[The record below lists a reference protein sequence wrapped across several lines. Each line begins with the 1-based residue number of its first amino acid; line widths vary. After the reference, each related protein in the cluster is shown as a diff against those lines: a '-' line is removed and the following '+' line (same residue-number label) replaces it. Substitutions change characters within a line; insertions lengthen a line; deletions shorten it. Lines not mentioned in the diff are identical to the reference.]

1 MKKTAILLTIALLFL
16 LCGASCAKEEELVT
30 ESFLA
35 ILVRDDGFVA
45 ERDIGE
51 EQEFVFIVY
60 PSAKDELC
68 EYDLVKVTYAKD
80 ALVDLSGTENLDY
93 RSYQW
98 DQTIEEIKGL
108 EKQIQPPMVA
118 YKPVIYLYPTVPTEC
133 SAKVTL
139 DGRLTCT
146 YPAHGTEG
154 WQNFTAHPDGTLT
167 FPDGKSYYCL
177 YWEGELDL
185 TPDFSDGFCVKGE
198 DTAAFLEKTLAELG
212 LNERE
217 ANEFIIYWLPRLQE
231 SPYNLFS
238 FQTDIFSSLAQLS
251 ITPAPDSLLR
261 VYMTAKPS
269 DTYVELAPQTF
280 APFER
285 NGFTVVEWGGTVLEE

>member
-1 MKKTAILLTIALLFL
+1 MIALLFS
-16 LCGASCAKEEELVT
+16 LCTASCAKEEEPVT
-30 ESFLA
+30 ESFLVA
-35 ILVRDDGFVA
+35 LVRDDGFVA

-51 EQEFVFIVY
+51 EQEFIYIVY
-60 PSAKDELC
+60 PGAKDELC
-68 EYDLVKVTYAKD
+68 EYDFVKVTYAKD
-80 ALVDLSGTENLDY
+80 ALLTSSGTEILDY
-93 RSYQW
+93 RTYQW
-98 DQTIEEIKGL
+98 EQTIKEIKGL
-108 EKQIQPPMVA
+108 ENQGQPPMVA

-133 SAKVTL
+133 SVRVTL

-146 YPAHGTEG
+146 YPVHGTDG
-154 WQNFTAHPDGTLT
+154 WQNFTAYPDGTLT

-185 TPDFSDGFCVKGE
+185 TPDFSDGFCIKGE
-198 DTAAFLEKTLAELG
+198 DTAAFLEKALAELG

-231 SPYNLFS
+231 NPYNLFS
-238 FQTDIFSSLAQLS
+238 FQTDLYSSLAQLS
-251 ITPAPDSLLR
+251 ITPTPDSLLR

-285 NGFTVVEWGGTVLEE
+285 NGFTVVEWGGTIMEN